1 MLSWFVGNDE
11 RVVKRG
17 GSGYGITTTA
27 SSVASYGQGPPSST
41 LSRWHG
47 IGKGPEI
54 AGSTGGFIGLLSG
67 LAIFILIAVIAGIY
81 VYNRYRKRIPPKSS
95 NSFISGIFS
104 RQNPIVPTLFLSRP
118 STDPYAQGP
127 SALELNETPK
137 ASNFGYAFTRPVY
150 TRQRSSDWDLVF
162 DGSPSPN
169 AQRSEWS
176 RESME
181 IDLPDEPGE
190 AAWPIRSIH
199 HRSVSP
205 SHSASSS
212 RSTSST
218 QREREREQEYREYKG
233 KGKALPDDRYDPS
246 FSRSN
251 PFEHPY
257 YAADSSNFSA
267 RDGQNSR
274 GREPLLKTDSGGAYD
289 SADMELPEEKT
300 PRIPQHDEQSS
311 V

>member
-1 MLSWFVGNDE
+1 MLKLDVL
-11 RVVKRG
+11 K
-17 GSGYGITTTA
+17 
-27 SSVASYGQGPPSST
+27 
-41 LSRWHG
+41 
-47 IGKGPEI
+47 
-54 AGSTGGFIGLLSG
+54 G

-181 IDLPDEPGE
+181 IDMPDEPGE

-218 QREREREQEYREYKG
+218 QREREREQECREYKG